1 MMRKILGLS
10 EWQWYAIFT
19 VVAVIVALIGITA
32 NVAWLAG
39 LGVLV
44 LLFSFVGMVYGIL
57 KERGQ

>member
-1 MMRKILGLS
+1 MRKILGLS

>member
-1 MMRKILGLS
+1 MRKILGLS

-19 VVAVIVALIGITA
+19 LIAIVVAMGGIVSGT
-32 NVAWLAG
+32 AWLAA

-44 LLFSFVGMVYGIL
+44 LLFSLVGMVYGIL